1 MKKRILSLAV
11 MLCLVFSLAACGGDS
26 SKESTTQET
35 ATEESTTQETTED
48 TSGSEEGVTLEDYF
62 NSDAMQALVES
73 TKEQYEEQGITA
85 AMYAEGDELKY
96 DFTVTTMTGLSE
108 EELTAF
114 SDALA
119 ASMESA
125 ASTFQDTADQAKEV
139 VTNDTVTVVVT
150 YFDGDG
156 NVLYTQSFTA
166 AE

>member
-35 ATEESTTQETTED
+35 ATEESTSQETTED

-108 EELTAF
+108 EELAAF

-139 VTNDTVTVVVT
+139 VTNDTVTVVVS

>member
-1 MKKRILSLAV
+1 

-48 TSGSEEGVTLEDYF
+48 TSDSEEGVTLEDYF

-156 NVLYTQSFTA
+156 NVLYTQSFTS

>member
-26 SKESTTQET
+26 GKESTTQET
-35 ATEESTTQETTED
+35 ATEESTTQETTDD
-48 TSGSEEGVTLEDYF
+48 TSDSEEGVTLEDYF

-108 EELTAF
+108 EELAAF

-139 VTNDTVTVVVT
+139 VTNDTVTVVVS

>member
-48 TSGSEEGVTLEDYF
+48 TSDSEEGVTLEDYF

-139 VTNDTVTVVVT
+139 VTNDTVTVVVS

>member
-48 TSGSEEGVTLEDYF
+48 TSDSEEGVTLEDYF

-96 DFTVTTMTGLSE
+96 DFTVNTMTGLSE

>member
-108 EELTAF
+108 EELSAF

-139 VTNDTVTVVVT
+139 VTNDTVTVVVS

>member
-1 MKKRILSLAV
+1 

-48 TSGSEEGVTLEDYF
+48 TSDSEEGVTLEDYF

-96 DFTVTTMTGLSE
+96 DFTVNTMTGLSE
-108 EELTAF
+108 EELAAF

-139 VTNDTVTVVVT
+139 VTNDTVTVVVS

>member
-1 MKKRILSLAV
+1 

-35 ATEESTTQETTED
+35 ATEESTTQETTDD
-48 TSGSEEGVTLEDYF
+48 TSDSEEGVTLEDYF

-108 EELTAF
+108 EELAAF

-139 VTNDTVTVVVT
+139 VTNDTVTVVVS

>member
-96 DFTVTTMTGLSE
+96 DFTVTTMTDLSE
-108 EELTAF
+108 EELAAF

-139 VTNDTVTVVVT
+139 VTNDTVTVVVS

>member
-1 MKKRILSLAV
+1 MF
-11 MLCLVFSLAACGGDS
+11 CLVFSLAACGGDS

>member
-1 MKKRILSLAV
+1 

-26 SKESTTQET
+26 SKESTSQET

-108 EELTAF
+108 EELAAF

-156 NVLYTQSFTA
+156 NVLYTQSFTS

>member
-1 MKKRILSLAV
+1 

-35 ATEESTTQETTED
+35 ATEESTSQETTED

-108 EELTAF
+108 EELAAF

-139 VTNDTVTVVVT
+139 VTNDTVTVVVS

>member
-108 EELTAF
+108 EELAAF

>member
-1 MKKRILSLAV
+1 

-48 TSGSEEGVTLEDYF
+48 TSDSEEGVTLEDYF

-108 EELTAF
+108 EELAAF

-156 NVLYTQSFTA
+156 NVLYTQSFTS

>member
-1 MKKRILSLAV
+1 

-108 EELTAF
+108 EELAAF

-139 VTNDTVTVVVT
+139 VTNDTVTVVVS

>member
-108 EELTAF
+108 EELAAF

-156 NVLYTQSFTA
+156 NVLYTQSFTS